1 MKMKVFVVLI
11 GVVLHSFTLKAQS
24 WITIDTNLQEQRPI
38 IELLEADAEQYKIK
52 VRIPGFYK
60 EQINHLGTIYDVLS
74 FEGYSTLNVVGE
86 PALPIITQLIG
97 LPSYGIDCSASIESP
112 VWVNVDIGRVYPFQS
127 PLFEIEEQQTF
138 AVSSKIYNQSSYEPE
153 LIDLGDVMSYKGLKN
168 INLQIC
174 PFKYFPLEN
183 RLCVMQEFIVNIHFN
198 GINGRSSETNTVLP
212 SIKSI
217 IGIMSN
223 YNTALIDTYN
233 TASVKNLQRTED
245 ESYDYLIIGGKTEL
259 LNSNILR
266 EFCRWKA
273 FKGYKCKIVST
284 ATIGNNTDDIK
295 SFIKNEQSKGIQYV
309 LFIGDTDIIPVYS
322 GWISYE
328 SVAGDYWYGCLDGN
342 DDFQAD
348 VAIGRFSTNTIEELT
363 NMINKTI
370 AYESTPSSSGWQ
382 NKALMI
388 AHKENAP
395 GKYQGCIENICNST
409 YVEPYTFIKAYGAN
423 ETLGGNRATNA
434 DVINNINEGV
444 GIVNYRGHGSEIS
457 WDSKW
462 SFDNV
467 GFGISHI
474 NSLNNNVYPVIFSI
488 ACLNANIVTNECF
501 LETFTRSSK
510 GAVGVL
516 GSFYSSYTIQN
527 HDYNQF
533 LFETLCNEGTYN
545 VGDINNIA
553 HIKNLV
559 KYNNSTEAKFNTF
572 IYLWG
577 GDPSLEI
584 WTGDIRNFDGL
595 EFEKSDNMIMLNTG
609 NISDYSVRIVSKD
622 GVLME
627 EYNSVNPTCSLSLS
641 DISCYIVLDKH
652 NHTPYV
658 IDYNPNSSYIQNL
671 TIEQGA
677 LLEGDSI
684 VIGSDVTSSMSYG
697 NVTVGRTAQMK
708 ISANSKIEIKN
719 GFTVLKGGRL
729 LLK

>member
-273 FKGYKCKIVST
+273 FKGYK
-284 ATIGNNTDDIK
+284 
-295 SFIKNEQSKGIQYV
+295 F
-309 LFIGDTDIIPVYS
+309 
-322 GWISYE
+322 
-328 SVAGDYWYGCLDGN
+328 
-342 DDFQAD
+342 
-348 VAIGRFSTNTIEELT
+348 
-363 NMINKTI
+363 
-370 AYESTPSSSGWQ
+370 
-382 NKALMI
+382 
-388 AHKENAP
+388 
-395 GKYQGCIENICNST
+395 
-409 YVEPYTFIKAYGAN
+409 
-423 ETLGGNRATNA
+423 
-434 DVINNINEGV
+434 
-444 GIVNYRGHGSEIS
+444 
-457 WDSKW
+457 
-462 SFDNV
+462 
-467 GFGISHI
+467 
-474 NSLNNNVYPVIFSI
+474 
-488 ACLNANIVTNECF
+488 
-501 LETFTRSSK
+501 
-510 GAVGVL
+510 
-516 GSFYSSYTIQN
+516 
-527 HDYNQF
+527 
-533 LFETLCNEGTYN
+533 
-545 VGDINNIA
+545 
-553 HIKNLV
+553 
-559 KYNNSTEAKFNTF
+559 
-572 IYLWG
+572 
-577 GDPSLEI
+577 
-584 WTGDIRNFDGL
+584 
-595 EFEKSDNMIMLNTG
+595 
-609 NISDYSVRIVSKD
+609 
-622 GVLME
+622 
-627 EYNSVNPTCSLSLS
+627 
-641 DISCYIVLDKH
+641 
-652 NHTPYV
+652 
-658 IDYNPNSSYIQNL
+658 
-671 TIEQGA
+671 
-677 LLEGDSI
+677 
-684 VIGSDVTSSMSYG
+684 
-697 NVTVGRTAQMK
+697 
-708 ISANSKIEIKN
+708 
-719 GFTVLKGGRL
+719 
-729 LLK
+729 